1 MRCHASQLIVAGST
15 RVVNS
20 PPPETSLH
28 ARFWNKAE
36 RERYFVFGE
45 AFACRLSVRSG
56 FLHCCYRRRG
66 FGVRLSTASREERTK
81 ALLRRPGACA
91 ERNMVSLSNF
101 SLHSLTHRR
110 GIRNVTS
117 AFVGEIAAILHL
129 IETHDV
135 VSMLEKALDASDSA
149 VALPKLTLPP
159 FTIYTADAARLDE
172 LPLPAPRKIAY
183 FYTLIASIQ
192 DDLTRLATEPVSEGS
207 AAGRIERIRCALTEL
222 NDALALGDDILRELR
237 PLLSPKHQKSLTRA

>member
-1 MRCHASQLIVAGST
+1 MA
-15 RVVNS
+15 
-20 PPPETSLH
+20 
-28 ARFWNKAE
+28 
-36 RERYFVFGE
+36 
-45 AFACRLSVRSG
+45 
-56 FLHCCYRRRG
+56 
-66 FGVRLSTASREERTK
+66 
-81 ALLRRPGACA
+81 
-91 ERNMVSLSNF
+91 SLSNW

-110 GIRNVTS
+110 EIRSLAS

-159 FTIYTADAARLDE
+159 FTIYTADAAKLDE

-183 FYTLIASIQ
+183 FYAQIASIQ
-192 DDLTRLATEPVSEGS
+192 DDLTRFATEPMSEGL
-207 AAGRIERIRCALTEL
+207 AGGRTERIRCVLTEL
-222 NDALALGDDILRELR
+222 NNALALGDDILRELR